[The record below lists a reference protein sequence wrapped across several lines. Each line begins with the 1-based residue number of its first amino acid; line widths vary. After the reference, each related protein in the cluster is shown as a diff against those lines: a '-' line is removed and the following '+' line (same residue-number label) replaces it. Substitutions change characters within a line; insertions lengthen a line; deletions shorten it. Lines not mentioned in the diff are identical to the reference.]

1 MPDAPERIL
10 RIKAV
15 LDRTGLTRSTLY
27 RKIQDGTFPKQVR
40 LAARC
45 AGWHESAVNA
55 WLMDPMLY
63 CVADDLDGSPFPSK
77 PAHQTQPHQRT
88 AGSDQPMLPLALDVS
103 RRTPS
108 ASAAPRKQ

>member
-1 MPDAPERIL
+1 MPDTPERIL

-27 RKIQDGTFPKQVR
+27 RKIQNGTFPKQVR
-40 LAARC
+40 LSARC

-55 WLMDPMLY
+55 WLMNPMLN
-63 CVADDLDGSPFPSK
+63 CVGDEADGPASAAK
-77 PAHQTQPHQRT
+77 PAHQTQPHQST

-103 RRTPS
+103 RRRPS
-108 ASAAPRKQ
+108 ASSAPRKR